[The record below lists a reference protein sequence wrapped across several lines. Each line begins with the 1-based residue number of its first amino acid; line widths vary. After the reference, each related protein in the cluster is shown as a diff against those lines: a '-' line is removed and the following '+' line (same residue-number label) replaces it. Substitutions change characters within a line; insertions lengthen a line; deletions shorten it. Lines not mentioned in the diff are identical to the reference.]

1 MNSINL
7 SSTAVKVFPFARYR
21 ESRIDL
27 SSRLFYEYNVA
38 RLIKQLIDTEGFI
51 ISGKIDETTCSVSET
66 VALNIGGYYFELQQG
81 AQLSPSNTSNVVYAY
96 IVLTNIS
103 VDENNQPTPP
113 ELVGQDDKGNFTAL
127 TLCDDIPTGIE
138 GNVIYLKLA
147 EKDINGNW
155 VLATESYKKFSMHS
169 LLLEKIDG
177 KH

>member
-7 SSTAVKVFPFARYR
+7 SSTDIKVFPFARYR

-51 ISGKIDETTCSVSET
+51 ISGTLDESTGSVSET
-66 VALNIGGYYFELQQG
+66 VALNIGGYYFEFQQG
-81 AQLSPSNTSNVVYAY
+81 AKLPPSTTSNVIYAY
-96 IVLTNIS
+96 IILTDIA

-127 TLCDDIPTGIE
+127 TLCDDVPTEIT
-138 GNVIYLKLA
+138 GNIIYLKLA
-147 EKDINGNW
+147 EKDTNGKW
-155 VLATESYKKFSMHS
+155 KLASESYKKFSMNS
-169 LLLEKIDG
+169 LTLEKIDG

>member
-66 VALNIGGYYFELQQG
+66 VALNIGGYY
-81 AQLSPSNTSNVVYAY
+81 
-96 IVLTNIS
+96 LT
-103 VDENNQPTPP
+103 
-113 ELVGQDDKGNFTAL
+113 
-127 TLCDDIPTGIE
+127 
-138 GNVIYLKLA
+138 
-147 EKDINGNW
+147 
-155 VLATESYKKFSMHS
+155 
-169 LLLEKIDG
+169 
-177 KH
+177 